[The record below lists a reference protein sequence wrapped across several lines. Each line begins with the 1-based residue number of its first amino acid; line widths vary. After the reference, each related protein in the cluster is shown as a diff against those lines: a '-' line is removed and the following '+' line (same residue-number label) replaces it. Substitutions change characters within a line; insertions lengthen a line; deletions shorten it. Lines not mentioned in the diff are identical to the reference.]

1 VGYLLFPLRHES
13 PPRRAFLFGAS
24 FACLFDA
31 APSGTKKPAHAGL
44 PFSFALLHHSLPGLI
59 LAWLK
64 LPSSAASSVFT

>member
-1 VGYLLFPLRHES
+1 LVRRLLVCLTRRRQAQKNPLMRV
-13 PPRRAFLFGAS
+13 
-24 FACLFDA
+24 
-31 APSGTKKPAHAGL
+31 L

>member
-1 VGYLLFPLRHES
+1 MKARFGGLFCLVRRLLVCLTRRRQAQKNPLMRV
-13 PPRRAFLFGAS
+13 
-24 FACLFDA
+24 
-31 APSGTKKPAHAGL
+31 L